1 MKILVLV
8 EDRVKTPGINEG
20 IQYFQKL
27 CSGWVQAKVEPWGNR
42 KGSSRKRQGS
52 MGENLLS
59 QVKPSDYFVALDR
72 EGVENSIWAPDS
84 REFAKFLDEVIRGS
98 WHRLLFVVGGPEGLP
113 DKVLQR
119 ANRVLSV
126 SRLTFPHNMVPLLLM
141 EQIYRGLSI
150 LNRHPYH
157 R

>member
-1 MKILVLV
+1 MTIVILV

-20 IQYFQKL
+20 IQYFRKL
-27 CSGWVQAKVEPWGNR
+27 CSGWVQVKVEPWGNR
-42 KGSSRKRQGS
+42 KGSSRKRQGLL
-52 MGENLLS
+52 GEEVIS
-59 QVKPSDYFVALDR
+59 KVKSSDYFVALDR
-72 EGVENSIWAPDS
+72 KGVKNSNWAPDS
-84 REFAKFLDEVIRGS
+84 LEFAKFLDKVIRGS

-113 DKVLQR
+113 EEVLQR
-119 ANRVLSV
+119 ADRILSV
-126 SRLTFPHNMVPLLLM
+126 SHLTFPHDMVPLLLT